1 MEESF
6 KVRVDKIFGSLASSS
21 SPATTETTP
30 SSSLWSLTD
39 EEIERREWVRDK
51 TIPESE
57 LELEPVFGNH
67 GKGPEK
73 EMSPVDLRDELE
85 KDLED
90 LDDDDVEEED
100 EPRRRQSNKPDDYD
114 EEQWNIKSGIGQDC
128 TLDYEEEEDGYD
140 KLAVGREK
148 AGERLY
154 LRDIADYG
162 VDVDSCNELP
172 VSFEEVVRDPR
183 ANHLA
188 AKIRLKEDAEAA
200 ERIDSLRVS
209 EKDSPE
215 GEHSQMKT
223 SEHVVKPKSILKRKD
238 VPLDSKSEK
247 RVRFEPEC
255 KDDCNEGSEVDQD
268 IPMDTSS
275 VEKAAVS
282 NEANFSTRDCSS
294 AVPDYIRNPSRYTHY
309 TFDSSSDMDEESNK
323 EAFMD
328 FLKLVKRSNSMESQG
343 DDFSNDLPSVT
354 FIPKRK
360 AGDTIMVEN
369 STVSKQSQDDFDVDV
384 SKGFMHRRG
393 PIAIAARGT
402 EDSEVCAMEED
413 VTEPVAD
420 GRNSSQRLSRK
431 YRTKARVEL
440 DESNV

>member
-1 MEESF
+1 MIIGTRLCAVLGLCVYCENRLIIKF
-6 KVRVDKIFGSLASSS
+6 DWLFG
-21 SPATTETTP
+21 
-30 SSSLWSLTD
+30 
-39 EEIERREWVRDK
+39 
-51 TIPESE
+51 
-57 LELEPVFGNH
+57 
-67 GKGPEK
+67 
-73 EMSPVDLRDELE
+73 
-85 KDLED
+85 
-90 LDDDDVEEED
+90 
-100 EPRRRQSNKPDDYD
+100 Q
-114 EEQWNIKSGIGQDC
+114 
-128 TLDYEEEEDGYD
+128 EEEDGYD

-154 LRDIADYG
+154 MRDIADYG
-162 VDVDSCNELP
+162 IDVDSCNELP
-172 VSFEEVVRDPR
+172 DSFEEVDRDPR

-188 AKIRLKEDAEAA
+188 AKIRLEEDAEAA

-209 EKDSPE
+209 EKDSPD
-215 GEHSQMKT
+215 GERAQMKT

-255 KDDCNEGSEVDQD
+255 KDDCNEGFEEDQD
-268 IPMDTSS
+268 IPMDTGS
-275 VEKAAVS
+275 VEKA
-282 NEANFSTRDCSS
+282 

-309 TFDSSSDMDEESNK
+309 TFNSSSDMDEESNK
-323 EAFMD
+323 EAYMD
-328 FLKLVKRSNSMESQG
+328 FLKLVQRSNSMESEA

-369 STVSKQSQDDFDVDV
+369 STVSKQSQDDVG
-384 SKGFMHRRG
+384 KEFMHRRG
-393 PIAIAARGT
+393 PIAIAARAT

-431 YRTKARVEL
+431 YRTKPRVEL